1 MTIRY
6 RPFPFGET
14 NTNGR
19 NDYKIISSDEP
30 IATSRA
36 TRRLME
42 KQARKKGN
50 LQQSK
55 KNACN
60 RR

>member
-1 MTIRY
+1 MTIRH

-36 TRRLME
+36 TRRLM
-42 KQARKKGN
+42 KK
-50 LQQSK
+50 LASK
-55 KNACN
+55 SKSK
-60 RR
+60 RRGVWTFY

>member
-1 MTIRY
+1 MTMRY

-19 NDYKIISSDEP
+19 NDYKVISSDEP

-36 TRRLME
+36 TRRLMD
-42 KQARKKGN
+42 KLARKNGN
-50 LQQSK
+50 SQKAK
-55 KNACN
+55 KK
-60 RR
+60 RL

>member
-1 MTIRY
+1 MTMRY

-19 NDYKIISSDEP
+19 NDYKTVVTDEP

-36 TRRLME
+36 TRRLMD
-42 KQARKKGN
+42 KLARKNGN
-50 LQQSK
+50 LQKAK
-55 KNACN
+55 KK
-60 RR
+60 RL